1 MIINYVHCQML
12 RGSKKQA
19 SEFTVASSLL
29 EAINPMW
36 VTVLNKV
43 APSPEQEPQMTHIWT
58 HHGFFCLSSAY
69 NPSRK
74 YPFQDVISRNL
85 PNYLS
90 FGFSGFFNRTLWPTR
105 AKFGCKPVDLTNCIF
120 GIDGLPGTEMKTT
133 VVLGGIFINKYIFQ
147 KK

>member
-1 MIINYVHCQML
+1 MIINYLHCQML

-19 SEFTVASSLL
+19 SEFTVRSSLL

-43 APSPEQEPQMTHIWT
+43 APSPEQEPQMTHIGI

-90 FGFSGFFNRTLWPTR
+90 FGFRVFLIGLYGPQGLSLAASLWILPT
-105 AKFGCKPVDLTNCIF
+105 AS
-120 GIDGLPGTEMKTT
+120 
-133 VVLGGIFINKYIFQ
+133 LG
-147 KK
+147 